1 MSPTTG
7 QRPGQRP
14 GGVAAFAPIVVA
26 VCAIVVVREGLE
38 AVFPDLN
45 TWVVFGTALAAGW
58 LAYAGVERWLARRN
72 SDGPT
77 GPTGPAGPAGSK
89 GPGEGQ

>member
-7 QRPGQRP
+7 RRPGQRP

-26 VCAIVVVREGLE
+26 VCAIVLVREGVE

-45 TWVVFGTALAAGW
+45 TWVVFIVALAVGW
-58 LAYAGVERWLARRN
+58 VAYTGVERWFMRRN
-72 SDGPT
+72 GGPT
-77 GPTGPAGPAGSK
+77 A
-89 GPGEGQ
+89 PGEEK